1 MVEWIIMQ
9 IHHARQSGGESKSV
23 LDAAVSV
30 QPHQSV
36 PLRDIMQKTDFQKA
50 NHQESVERVAVN
62 LKKGIEPPQKKKCYL
77 FLSLAKKVSG
87 LWWMAQNGR
96 KEMRDYLRAHTK
108 SLGLE
113 KKILT
118 PKSCY

>member
-1 MVEWIIMQ
+1 M
-9 IHHARQSGGESKSV
+9 HAKVVVNRSPYSMLPSPCSRIRVFLSV
-23 LDAAVSV
+23 TSCRKLIS
-30 QPHQSV
+30 
-36 PLRDIMQKTDFQKA
+36 QKA

>member
-1 MVEWIIMQ
+1 MQ

-62 LKKGIEPPQKKKCYL
+62 LKKGIEPPRKRSVTCFCRWRKKYP
-77 FLSLAKKVSG
+77 AYG
-87 LWWMAQNGR
+87 GWR
-96 KEMRDYLRAHTK
+96 KTE
-108 SLGLE
+108 E
-113 KKILT
+113 KR
-118 PKSCY
+118 

>member
-1 MVEWIIMQ
+1 MQ

-50 NHQESVERVAVN
+50 NHQESVERVALLCAVN
-62 LKKGIEPPQKKKCYL
+62 LNGSRRKRSVTCFCRWRKKYPAWV
-77 FLSLAKKVSG
+77 AKRK
-87 LWWMAQNGR
+87 
-96 KEMRDYLRAHTK
+96 KEMRDYLRHK
-108 SLGLE
+108 SG
-113 KKILT
+113 T
-118 PKSCY
+118 